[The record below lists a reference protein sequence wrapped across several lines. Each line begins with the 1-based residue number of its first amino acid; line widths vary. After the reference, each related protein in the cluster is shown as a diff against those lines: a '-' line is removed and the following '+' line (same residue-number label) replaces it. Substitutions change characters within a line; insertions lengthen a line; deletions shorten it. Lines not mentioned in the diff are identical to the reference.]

1 MKLILKMRS
10 VNIKYKARKELKWLP
25 RYLEK
30 TLVENIRH
38 IQKHKLV
45 QDVIVTFSFIVTSAA
60 FYGFLILYKMFE
72 MRRNNI
78 NLLN

>member
-1 MKLILKMRS
+1 MRS

-45 QDVIVTFSFIVTSAA
+45 QDVIVTFSFIC
-60 FYGFLILYKMFE
+60 GGKKL
-72 MRRNNI
+72 
-78 NLLN
+78 